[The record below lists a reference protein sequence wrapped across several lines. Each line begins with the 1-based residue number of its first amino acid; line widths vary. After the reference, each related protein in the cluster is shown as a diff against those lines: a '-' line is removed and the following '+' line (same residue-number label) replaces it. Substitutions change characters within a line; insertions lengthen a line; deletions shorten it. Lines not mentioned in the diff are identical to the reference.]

1 MSGRKRPLDEDRFL
15 GSHFSSG
22 GRLGVDGTESVRGA
36 GPEAL
41 KHVVLRILQD
51 GETVVKY
58 VMPWCPCFCMT
69 PCSRRW
75 LHDTLQ
81 QKVVMTSAVGRDP
94 AGR

>member
-1 MSGRKRPLDEDRFL
+1 MSDRKRRLDEDRFL

-22 GRLGVDGTESVRGA
+22 GRLGVDGTDTVRGA

-58 VMPWCPCFCMT
+58 VVPVVPL
-69 PCSRRW
+69 SV
-75 LHDTLQ
+75 HGTLQ
-81 QKVVMTSAVGRDP
+81 QTLV
-94 AGR
+94 

>member
-1 MSGRKRPLDEDRFL
+1 MSDRKRPLDEDRFL

-58 VMPWCPCFCMT
+58 VMPVVPLL
-69 PCSRRW
+69 

-81 QKVVMTSAVGRDP
+81 QKVVMTSALGRDP

>member
-1 MSGRKRPLDEDRFL
+1 M
-15 GSHFSSG
+15 
-22 GRLGVDGTESVRGA
+22 DGTESVRGA

-58 VMPWCPCFCMT
+58 VMPVVPLL
-69 PCSRRW
+69 

-81 QKVVMTSAVGRDP
+81 QKVVMTSALGRDP